1 MAANTET
8 ISAVE
13 KATKD
18 YKYGFVT
25 DIETEFAPKGLSE
38 DIVKFISKKND
49 EPLWLLEWRLD
60 AYRKW
65 LKMNTEEPKW
75 ANIHF
80 PKIDF
85 QDAYY
90 YAAPKS
96 DADKPKSLDEI
107 DPEILSTYNKL
118 GIPIKEQEMLAGIV
132 GSGNVAVD
140 AVFDS
145 VAVATTFKS
154 KLSELG
160 IIFCPISEAV
170 KKHPD

>member
-1 MAANTET
+1 MAIDTKT
-8 ISAVE
+8 ISVVE

-38 DIVKFISKKND
+38 DIVRYISDKND
-49 EPLWLLEWRLD
+49 EPEWLLDWRLE
-60 AYRKW
+60 AYAKW
-65 LKMNTEEPKW
+65 LKMDKEEPKW

-80 PKIDF
+80 PEIDF

-118 GIPIKEQEMLAGIV
+118 GIPIREQEMLAGIV
-132 GSGNVAVD
+132 GSANVAID

-145 VAVATTFKS
+145 VSVATTFKS

-160 IIFCPISEAV
+160 IIFCPIS
-170 KKHPD
+170 